1 MSKKMRVL
9 IAEDDDQARKALTQL
24 LEDEGYKVSAA
35 EDGAAARALLAG
47 SPSDSSGFDVVL
59 LDIRMPKLDGLSLLR
74 LLQQR
79 DDAPVVLVMTA

>member
-1 MSKKMRVL
+1 MNKKMRVL

-24 LEDEGYKVSAA
+24 LEDEGYEVSAA

-79 DDAPVVLVMTA
+79 DDAPVAN